1 MREIART
8 NNIVLI
14 SVVEAM
20 FDDSGIGY
28 FIADQHMSVLE
39 GSTGFMM
46 RRIMVA
52 SDDFAQARRLLQ
64 DTGLMEQLAHG

>member
-20 FDDSGIGY
+20 FDDQEIGY

-46 RRIMVA
+46 RRIMVD

>member
-52 SDDFAQARRLLQ
+52 SNDFAQARRLLQ